1 MPSPDVQPERI
12 QPLNDLSPDGGDY
25 VLYWMQ
31 QSQRPEDN
39 PALEYA
45 IQRANEAGLPV
56 LVVFGLMDD
65 YPEANLRHYTF
76 MIEGLQETKQILEEE
91 RGIRMVV
98 AHGSP
103 DEMALQFA
111 GRAHMLVC
119 DRGYL
124 DHQRTWRERVTE
136 EATCPVVRVEGDV
149 IVPVETVSD
158 KSEYAARTIRP
169 RIWEHAERFFVDL
182 EPTEPEHPSTGD
194 AIDLSGV
201 AFEPIDVSDVEAA
214 TDRLDLDRSV
224 PPVSSLYRG
233 GPRRGK
239 DVIES
244 FITEHMRDYDG
255 KRNKPETSAVSY
267 ASMFLHFGQLSP
279 VWIANRIRESG
290 APEPEIDSYIE
301 ELQPQQLR
309 QPRSAARLGP
319 DDPRRARRRRA
330 RVPLQLRGAA
340 RQPDARPILERS
352 DDRDARDRLHAQL
365 HAHVLGE
372 EDPGVVAKSGGGPRP
387 HPHAQQHVLPRRPR
401 SQLIFERALDLRSAR
416 PRLARAPRL
425 RQDALHEQG
434 RLGAQGRP
442 RRLRQEGAAP
452 EDEGDEVTAGWR
464 DERVEGCT
472 DRGNGLGHV
481 GAIPEGSYHLATKA
495 RENRFSSAKK
505 PGR

>member
-103 DEMALQFA
+103 DEVALQFA
-111 GRAHMLVC
+111 DRAHTLVC

-124 DHQRTWRERVTE
+124 DHQRTWRERVTDRVTE

-194 AIDLSGV
+194 VIDLSGV

-224 PPVSSLYRG
+224 SPVSSLYRG

-267 ASMFLHFGQLSP
+267 ASMFLHFGQVSP

-290 APEPEIDSYIE
+290 APEQEIDSYIE
-301 ELQPQQLR
+301 ELMVRRELTMNFCYYNRNSYDSLDPLPDWARTTLEEHADDEREYLYSFEELR
-309 QPRSAARLGP
+309 DSQTHDPYWNAAMTEMRETGYMHNYMRMYWGKKILEWSPSPEEAHDRILTLNNTYFLDGR
-319 DDPRRARRRRA
+319 DPNSYSNVLWIFGLHDRAWQERPVYGKTRYMSKGGLERKA
-330 RVPLQLRGAA
+330 D
-340 RQPDARPILERS
+340 PDAYVKKVQ
-352 DDRDARDRLHAQL
+352 RL
-365 HAHVLGE
+365 
-372 EDPGVVAKSGGGPRP
+372 KMK
-387 HPHAQQHVLPRRPR
+387 
-401 SQLIFERALDLRSAR
+401 
-416 PRLARAPRL
+416 
-425 RQDALHEQG
+425 
-434 RLGAQGRP
+434 
-442 RRLRQEGAAP
+442 
-452 EDEGDEVTAGWR
+452 
-464 DERVEGCT
+464 
-472 DRGNGLGHV
+472 
-481 GAIPEGSYHLATKA
+481 AT
-495 RENRFSSAKK
+495 
-505 PGR
+505 G

>member
-301 ELQPQQLR
+301 ELMVRRELTMNFCYYNRNSYDSLDPLPDWARTTLDEHADDEREYLYSFEELR
-309 QPRSAARLGP
+309 DSQTHDPYWNAAMTEMRETGYMHNYMRMYWGKKILEWSPSPEAAHDRILTLNNTYFLDGR
-319 DDPRRARRRRA
+319 DPNSYSNVLWIFGLHDRAWQERPVYGKTRYMSKGGLERKA
-330 RVPLQLRGAA
+330 D
-340 RQPDARPILERS
+340 PDAYVKKVQ
-352 DDRDARDRLHAQL
+352 RL
-365 HAHVLGE
+365 
-372 EDPGVVAKSGGGPRP
+372 KMK
-387 HPHAQQHVLPRRPR
+387 
-401 SQLIFERALDLRSAR
+401 
-416 PRLARAPRL
+416 
-425 RQDALHEQG
+425 
-434 RLGAQGRP
+434 
-442 RRLRQEGAAP
+442 
-452 EDEGDEVTAGWR
+452 
-464 DERVEGCT
+464 
-472 DRGNGLGHV
+472 
-481 GAIPEGSYHLATKA
+481 AT
-495 RENRFSSAKK
+495 R
-505 PGR
+505 

>member
-103 DEMALQFA
+103 DEVALQFA

-224 PPVSSLYRG
+224 PPVSSLYQG

-244 FITEHMRDYDG
+244 FVAAHMRDYDG

-301 ELQPQQLR
+301 ELMVRRELTMNFCYYNRNSYDSLDPLPDWARTTLDEHADDEREYLYSFEELR
-309 QPRSAARLGP
+309 DSQTHDPYWNAAMTEMRETGYMHNYMRMYWGKKILEWSPSPEAAHDRILTLNNTYFLDGR
-319 DDPRRARRRRA
+319 DPNSYSNVLWIFGLHDRAWQERPVYGKTRYMSKGGLERKA
-330 RVPLQLRGAA
+330 D
-340 RQPDARPILERS
+340 PDAYVKKVQ
-352 DDRDARDRLHAQL
+352 RL
-365 HAHVLGE
+365 
-372 EDPGVVAKSGGGPRP
+372 KMK
-387 HPHAQQHVLPRRPR
+387 
-401 SQLIFERALDLRSAR
+401 
-416 PRLARAPRL
+416 
-425 RQDALHEQG
+425 
-434 RLGAQGRP
+434 
-442 RRLRQEGAAP
+442 
-452 EDEGDEVTAGWR
+452 
-464 DERVEGCT
+464 
-472 DRGNGLGHV
+472 
-481 GAIPEGSYHLATKA
+481 AT
-495 RENRFSSAKK
+495 
-505 PGR
+505 G

>member
-91 RGIRMVV
+91 RGIRMMV

-103 DEMALQFA
+103 DEVALQFA

-301 ELQPQQLR
+301 ELMVRRELTMNFCYYNRNSYDSLDPLPDWARTTLDEHADDEREYLYSFEELR
-309 QPRSAARLGP
+309 DSQTHDPYWNAAMTEMRETGYMHNYMRMYWGKKILEWSPSPEAAHDRILTLNNTYFLDGR
-319 DDPRRARRRRA
+319 DPNSYSNVLWIFGLHDRAWQERPVYGKTRYMSKGGLERKA
-330 RVPLQLRGAA
+330 D
-340 RQPDARPILERS
+340 PDAYVKKVQ
-352 DDRDARDRLHAQL
+352 RL
-365 HAHVLGE
+365 
-372 EDPGVVAKSGGGPRP
+372 KMK
-387 HPHAQQHVLPRRPR
+387 
-401 SQLIFERALDLRSAR
+401 
-416 PRLARAPRL
+416 
-425 RQDALHEQG
+425 
-434 RLGAQGRP
+434 
-442 RRLRQEGAAP
+442 
-452 EDEGDEVTAGWR
+452 
-464 DERVEGCT
+464 
-472 DRGNGLGHV
+472 
-481 GAIPEGSYHLATKA
+481 AT
-495 RENRFSSAKK
+495 
-505 PGR
+505 G